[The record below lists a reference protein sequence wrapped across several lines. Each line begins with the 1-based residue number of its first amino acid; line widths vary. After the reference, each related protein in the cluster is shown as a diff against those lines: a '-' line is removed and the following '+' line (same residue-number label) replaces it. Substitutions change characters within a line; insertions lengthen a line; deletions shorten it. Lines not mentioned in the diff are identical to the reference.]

1 MDFELSEDHRA
12 FKESVDKWVDKELPK
27 SWARE
32 LERDEH
38 QYPFA
43 LWDKFT
49 EAGFHGVGIDER
61 YGGQGGDV
69 VMQMILGGPPARS
82 LAGSGWVWGIPP
94 FPGSKSIGVVGAGA
108 HKPKIFPPD
117 A

>member
-1 MDFELSEDHRA
+1 MNATFSDEHLA
-12 FKESVDKWVDKELPK
+12 FRDMVHKWVDAEVPK

-49 EAGFHGVGIDER
+49 QAGFHGIGIDEK
-61 YGGQGGDV
+61 YGGQGGDIIT
-69 VMQMILGGPPARS
+69 QMIWSRAC
-82 LAGSGWVWGIPP
+82 
-94 FPGSKSIGVVGAGA
+94 
-108 HKPKIFPPD
+108 
-117 A
+117 